1 MRKLFMSKALTMLMG
16 LALVGAV
23 PAHAQ
28 DYDVVLKGG
37 RVMDPETSL
46 DAVMNV
52 GIKDGKIAAVTK
64 DELSGTE
71 IIDVNGLV
79 VSPGFI
85 DTHQHSL
92 DIADGRLAAQDGTTT
107 HMELEFGRSPV
118 AQAYDIIE
126 KRGGHPINYG
136 YAASWPMRRAE
147 VMGGF
152 DGEAT
157 FEGLE
162 EAFFAGGGW
171 GTTVSDPLQ
180 EKQILALIQ
189 KDLDDGALAVGFP
202 PAYGSG
208 AGVKESIK
216 LWKMAAANNVPVS
229 VHVRYQSMLDP
240 NSSVEAM
247 NEMLGMAAASGAHAI
262 LCHIQLLGLS
272 DPYMMLDVIDAGRKA
287 GLRLTTEVY
296 PFGVTAP
303 PIMADYLQWENSDE
317 RIGFKWDEIRTEK
330 TPHYTFK
337 DKADFQR
344 YQKENPTEFVQME
357 YIDESTDEGL
367 AAMRAAVTFPGT
379 IPAAD
384 GTPIAWEG
392 KPEGADKLG
401 LGSGVD
407 VWPLPEDASGQPRT
421 TSTHAIILGKWVRE
435 QGALT
440 LMQAIAN
447 SSIVPAKAL
456 GSHIPQFNTKGRL
469 QVGMDADI
477 TVFDPKTVKANA
489 NWDDVAALNDGFHH
503 TLVNG
508 VFILKDGEIVTD
520 VLPGQ
525 PIRRTPKGHEE

>member
-1 MRKLFMSKALTMLMG
+1 MRKLFLSKVLAMLMA
-16 LALVGAV
+16 LALIGPVTAY
-23 PAHAQ
+23 AQ

-52 GIKDGKIAAVTK
+52 GIKGGKIAAVTE
-64 DELSGTE
+64 DELSGKE
-71 IIDVNGLV
+71 IIDVKGLV

-85 DTHQHSL
+85 DTHQHSF

-118 AQAYDIIE
+118 AEAYDIVA

-136 YAASWPMRRAE
+136 FASSWAMNRAN
-147 VMGGF
+147 VMTGF
-152 DGEAT
+152 EGEAT
-157 FEGLE
+157 WDGFV
-162 EAFFAGGGW
+162 EALAPAKW
-171 GTTVSDPLQ
+171 GATVSNPEQ
-180 EKQILALIQ
+180 EKQILALVQ
-189 KDLDDGALAVGFP
+189 KDLDDGALAVGYP

-208 AGVKESIK
+208 AGTKEAIK
-216 LWKMAAANNVPVS
+216 LWKKAAANNVPVS

-247 NEMLGMAAASGAHAI
+247 NEMLGMSASSGAHAI

-303 PIMADYLQWENSDE
+303 PVSADYLQWDNSDE
-317 RIGFKWDEIRTEK
+317 RIGFEWNEVRTEEK
-330 TPHYTFK
+330 PHYTFK
-337 DKADFQR
+337 DKADFHK
-344 YQKENPTEFVQME
+344 YQKEHPAAFVQME
-357 YIDESTDEGL
+357 YIDESTPEGL
-367 AAMRAAVTFPGT
+367 AAMRAAVTFPET

-392 KPEGADKLG
+392 KPKGADKLG

-407 VWPLPEDASGQPRT
+407 VWPLPKDAGGQPRT

-440 LMQAIAN
+440 LMQALAN
-447 SSIVPAKAL
+447 SSYVPAKAL
-456 GSHIPQFNTKGRL
+456 GQHIPQFNTKGRL

-489 NWDDVAALNDGFHH
+489 TWDDVAALNDGFHH

-508 VFILKDGEIVTD
+508 VFILKDGKIDTE

-525 PIRRTPKGHEE
+525 QIRRTPKGH

>member
-1 MRKLFMSKALTMLMG
+1 MKKLFMSKVLAMLMA
-16 LALVGAV
+16 LALIGPVTAY
-23 PAHAQ
+23 AQ

-52 GIKDGKIAAVTK
+52 GIKGGKIAAVTE
-64 DELSGTE
+64 DELSGKE
-71 IIDVNGLV
+71 IIDVKGLV

-118 AQAYDIIE
+118 AEAYDHVA
-126 KRGGHPINYG
+126 KRGHPINYG
-136 YAASWPMRRAE
+136 FASSWPMVRAK

-152 DGEAT
+152 EGEAT
-157 FEGLE
+157 WDGLT
-162 EAFFAGGGW
+162 EAFVTAW
-171 GTTVSDPLQ
+171 GSTVSDPEQ
-180 EKQILALIQ
+180 EKQILALTQ
-189 KDLDDGALAVGFP
+189 KDLDDGALAIGFP

-208 AGVKESIK
+208 AGTKEAIK
-216 LWKMAAANNVPVS
+216 LWKKAAANNVPVS

-240 NSSVEAM
+240 NSSVQAM
-247 NEMLGMAAASGAHAI
+247 SEMLGLAAASDAHAI

-296 PFGVTAP
+296 PFGGTAP
-303 PIMADYLQWENSDE
+303 PISADYLKWENSDE
-317 RIGFKWDEIRTEK
+317 RIGFKWNEIRTEK
-330 TPHYTFK
+330 KPHYTFK
-337 DKADFQR
+337 DKADFQK
-344 YQKENPTEFVQME
+344 YQKEHPVEFVQME
-357 YIDESTDEGL
+357 YIDESTPEGL
-367 AAMRAAVTFPGT
+367 AAMRAAVTFPET

-392 KPEGADKLG
+392 KPKGADKLG

-407 VWPLPEDASGQPRT
+407 VWPLPKDASGQPRT
-421 TSTHAIILGKWVRE
+421 TCTHAIILEKWVRE

-447 SSIVPAKAL
+447 SSYVPAKAL
-456 GSHIPQFNTKGRL
+456 GQHIPQFNTKGRL

-489 NWDDVAALNDGFHH
+489 TWDDVAALNDGFYY
-503 TLVNG
+503 TIVNG
-508 VFILKDGEIVTD
+508 VFILKDGKIDTE

-525 PIRRTPKGHEE
+525 PIRRTPKGQ

>member
-1 MRKLFMSKALTMLMG
+1 MKIYKTILMA
-16 LALVGAV
+16 LALIGTLTIQ
-23 PAHAQ
+23 AQ
-28 DYDVVLKGG
+28 DYDIVLKGG

-46 DAVMNV
+46 DAIMNV
-52 GIKDGKIAAVTK
+52 GIKDGKIAVITK
-64 DELSGTE
+64 EEISGKE
-71 IIDVNGLV
+71 IIDVTGLV

-92 DIADGRLAAQDGTTT
+92 EIVDGRLAAQDGTTT
-107 HMELEFGRSPV
+107 QMEFEFGRSPV
-118 AQAYDIIE
+118 AEAYDIVA

-136 YAASWPMRRAE
+136 FAASWPMRRAE
-147 VMGGF
+147 VMTGF
-152 DGEAT
+152 NGEAT
-157 FEGLE
+157 FDGLT
-162 EAFFAGGGW
+162 EAFAGW
-171 GTTVSDPLQ
+171 GETVSNPEQ

-189 KDLDDGALAVGFP
+189 QDLDDGALAVGFP

-208 AGVKESIK
+208 AGTQESIK

-240 NSSVEAM
+240 NSSVTAM
-247 NEMLGMAAASGAHAI
+247 NEMLGLAASTDAHAI

-287 GLRLTTEVY
+287 GLKLTTEVY

-303 PIMADYLQWENSDE
+303 PISADYLHWENSDE
-317 RIGFKWDEIRTEK
+317 RIGFEWNEIRTEK

-337 DKADFQR
+337 DKADFKK
-344 YQKENPTEFVQME
+344 YQKEHPVEFVQME

-367 AAMRAAVTFPGT
+367 AAMRAAVTFPNT

-392 KPEGADKLG
+392 KPSGADKLG
-401 LGSGVD
+401 LGSEVD
-407 VWPLPEDASGQPRT
+407 VWPLPKDASGQPRT
-421 TSTHAIILGKWVRE
+421 TCTHAVILEKWVRE

-447 SSIVPAKAL
+447 SSYVPAKEL
-456 GSHIPQFNTKGRL
+456 GQHIPQFKTKGRL

-477 TVFDPKTVKANA
+477 TIFDPKTVKANA
-489 NWDDVAALNDGFHH
+489 NWDNVAALNDGFYY
-503 TLVNG
+503 TIVNG
-508 VFILKDGEIVTD
+508 VFILKDGKIVTD
-520 VLPGQ
+520 VLPGKQ
-525 PIRRTPKGHEE
+525 IRRTPKGQEE

>member
-1 MRKLFMSKALTMLMG
+1 MSKVLTMLM
-16 LALVGAV
+16 ALVLSAAV
-23 PAHAQ
+23 AAHAQ

-52 GIKDGKIAAVTK
+52 GIKGGKIAAVTE
-64 DELSGTE
+64 DELSGKE
-71 IIDVNGLV
+71 IIDVKGLV

-118 AQAYDIIE
+118 AEAYDIVA

-136 YAASWPMRRAE
+136 FASSWAMNRAN
-147 VMGGF
+147 VMTGF
-152 DGEAT
+152 EGEAT
-157 FEGLE
+157 WDGFV
-162 EAFFAGGGW
+162 EALAPAKW
-171 GTTVSDPLQ
+171 GATVSNPEQ
-180 EKQILALIQ
+180 EKQILALVQ
-189 KDLDDGALAVGFP
+189 KDLDDGALAIGYP

-208 AGVKESIK
+208 AGLKEAIK
-216 LWKMAAANNVPVS
+216 LWKKAAANNVPVS
-229 VHVRYQSMLDP
+229 VHARYQSMLDP
-240 NSSVEAM
+240 KSSVEAM
-247 NEMLGMAAASGAHAI
+247 NEMLGLAAASGAHA
-262 LCHIQLLGLS
+262 LVCHIQLLGLS

-287 GLRLTTEVY
+287 GLRLTTEIY

-303 PIMADYLQWENSDE
+303 PVSADYLQWDNSDE
-317 RIGFKWDEIRTEK
+317 RIGFEWNEVRTEEK
-330 TPHYTFK
+330 PHYTFK
-337 DKADFQR
+337 DMDDFHR
-344 YQKENPTEFVQME
+344 YQEENPAAFVQMQ
-357 YIDESTDEGL
+357 YIDESTPEGL
-367 AAMRAAVTFPGT
+367 AAMRAAVTFPET

-392 KPEGADKLG
+392 KPNGADKLG

-407 VWPLPEDASGQPRT
+407 VWPLPEDAGGQPRT

-447 SSIVPAKAL
+447 STYVPAKAL
-456 GSHIPQFNTKGRL
+456 GPHIPQFNTKGRL

-489 NWDDVAALNDGFHH
+489 TWDDVAALNDGFHH

-525 PIRRTPKGHEE
+525 PIRRSR

>member
-1 MRKLFMSKALTMLMG
+1 MRKLFMSKVLTMLMA
-16 LALVGAV
+16 LALIGVV
-23 PAHAQ
+23 TAHAQ

-52 GIKDGKIAAVTK
+52 GIKGGKIAAVTE
-64 DELSGTE
+64 DELSGKE
-71 IIDVNGLV
+71 IIDVTGLV

-118 AQAYDIIE
+118 AEAYDIVA

-136 YAASWPMRRAE
+136 FSSSWPMRRAE
-147 VMGGF
+147 VMTGF
-152 DGEAT
+152 KGEAT
-157 FEGLE
+157 FEGLT
-162 EAFFAGGGW
+162 EAFEGW
-171 GTTVSDPLQ
+171 GETVSNPEQ

-189 KDLDDGALAVGFP
+189 KDLDDGALAIGFP

-208 AGVKESIK
+208 AGMKEAIK

-229 VHVRYQSMLDP
+229 VHARYQSMLDP
-240 NSSVEAM
+240 KSSVEAM
-247 NEMLGMAAASGAHAI
+247 NEMLGLTAASGAHA
-262 LCHIQLLGLS
+262 LVCHIQLLGLS

-296 PFGVTAP
+296 PFGGTAP
-303 PIMADYLQWENSDE
+303 PISADYLKWENSDE
-317 RIGFKWDEIRTEK
+317 RIGFKWNEIRTEK
-330 TPHYTFK
+330 KPHYTFK
-337 DKADFQR
+337 DKADFQKH
-344 YQKENPTEFVQME
+344 QKEHPVDFVQME
-357 YIDESTDEGL
+357 YIDESTPEGL
-367 AAMRAAVTFPGT
+367 AAMRAAVTFPET

-384 GTPIAWEG
+384 GTPIAWKG
-392 KPEGADKLG
+392 KPNGADKLG

-407 VWPLPEDASGQPRT
+407 VWPLPKDAGGQPRT

-447 SSIVPAKAL
+447 SSYIPAKEL
-456 GSHIPQFNTKGRL
+456 GPHIPQFNTKGRL

-477 TVFDPKTVKANA
+477 TVFDAKKVKANA
-489 NWDDVAALNDGFHH
+489 TWDDVAALNDGFHY

-508 VFILKDGEIVTD
+508 VFILKDGKILTE
-520 VLPGQ
+520 VLPGK

>member
-1 MRKLFMSKALTMLMG
+1 MKTFKTILMVLALIGALT
-16 LALVGAV
+16 
-23 PAHAQ
+23 AHAQ
-28 DYDVVLKGG
+28 DYDIVLKGG

-52 GIKDGKIAAVTK
+52 GIKGGKIAAVTT
-64 DELSGTE
+64 DELSGKET
-71 IIDVNGLV
+71 IDVKGLV

-118 AQAYDIIE
+118 AEAYDIVAE
-126 KRGGHPINYG
+126 RGGHPINYG
-136 YAASWPMRRAE
+136 FSTSWPMRRAE
-147 VMGGF
+147 VMGGY

-157 FEGLE
+157 FDGLN

-171 GTTVSDPLQ
+171 GSKVSTPEQ

-189 KDLDDGALAVGFP
+189 KDLDDGAIAVGFP

-208 AGVKESIK
+208 AGTQESIK
-216 LWKMAAANNVPVS
+216 LWKMATANNVPVS

-240 NSSVEAM
+240 NSSVTAM
-247 NEMLGMAAASGAHAI
+247 NEMLGLAAATGAHAI

-272 DPYMMLDVIDAGRKA
+272 DPYMMLDVIDAGRKT

-303 PIMADYLQWENSDE
+303 PISADYLKWENSDE
-317 RIGFKWDEIRTEK
+317 RIGFEWNEIRTEK

-337 DKADFQR
+337 DKADFQK
-344 YQKENPTEFVQME
+344 YQKEHPVEFVQME
-357 YIDESTDEGL
+357 YIDESTDKGL
-367 AAMRAAVTFPGT
+367 AAMRAAVTFPNT

-392 KPEGADKLG
+392 KPKGADKLG
-401 LGSGVD
+401 LGSGID
-407 VWPLPEDASGQPRT
+407 VWPLPKDASGQPRT
-421 TSTHAIILGKWVRE
+421 TCTHAVILEKWVRE

-447 SSIVPAKAL
+447 STYIPAKEL
-456 GSHIPQFNTKGRL
+456 GDHIPQLNTKGRL

-477 TVFDPKTVKANA
+477 TVFDPNTVKANA
-489 NWDDVAALNDGFHH
+489 TWDDVAALNDGFHY

-508 VFILKDGEIVTD
+508 VFILKDGKIDTE

-525 PIRRTPKGHEE
+525 QIRRTPKGD

>member
-1 MRKLFMSKALTMLMG
+1 MRKLFMSKVLTMLMA
-16 LALVGAV
+16 LALIGAV
-23 PAHAQ
+23 TAHAQ

-64 DELSGTE
+64 DELSGKE
-71 IIDVNGLV
+71 IIDVKGLV

-118 AQAYDIIE
+118 AEAYDHVA

-136 YAASWPMRRAE
+136 FASSWAMNRAN
-147 VMGGF
+147 VMTGF
-152 DGEAT
+152 KGEAT
-157 FEGLE
+157 WDGFV
-162 EAFFAGGGW
+162 EALAPAKW
-171 GTTVSDPLQ
+171 GATVSNPEQ
-180 EKQILALIQ
+180 EKQILALVQ
-189 KDLDDGALAVGFP
+189 KDLDDGALAIGYP

-208 AGVKESIK
+208 AGLKEAIK
-216 LWKMAAANNVPVS
+216 LWKKAAANNVPVS
-229 VHVRYQSMLDP
+229 VHARYQSMLDP
-240 NSSVEAM
+240 KSSVEAV
-247 NEMLGMAAASGAHAI
+247 NETLGLATASGAHAI

-287 GLRLTTEVY
+287 GLKLTTEVY

-303 PIMADYLQWENSDE
+303 PISADYLQWENSDE
-317 RIGFKWDEIRTEK
+317 RIGFKWNKIRTEAK
-330 TPHYTFK
+330 PHYTFK
-337 DKADFQR
+337 DKADFQKH
-344 YQKENPTEFVQME
+344 QKEHPVDFVQMQ
-357 YIDESTDEGL
+357 YIDESTPKGL
-367 AAMRAAVTFPGT
+367 AAMRACVTFPET

-384 GTPIAWEG
+384 GTPIAWKG
-392 KPEGADKLG
+392 KPKGADKLG

-407 VWPLPEDASGQPRT
+407 VWPLPKDAGGQPRT

-440 LMQAIAN
+440 LMQALAN
-447 SSIVPAKAL
+447 STIVPAKEL
-456 GSHIPQFNTKGRL
+456 GPHIPQFNTKGRL

-477 TVFDPKTVKANA
+477 TVFDAKTVKANA
-489 NWDDVAALNDGFHH
+489 TWDDVAALNDGFHY

-508 VFILKDGEIVTD
+508 VFILKDGKIVTE
-520 VLPGQ
+520 VLPGK